1 VAENGDLR
9 AIMAG
14 PPGVPTTN
22 PPAFGSGA
30 ILVTGSQLTGMYDLK
45 RLGSITAPPATN
57 ESCALT
63 GTVNERI
70 SLSVSLEC
78 TDATGTARSA
88 TVTLG
93 YDFDHERD
101 SSLDLIAGNYTLSF
115 RPLTNVLS
123 IDSNG
128 TLFGVYDNSFNCT
141 VNGSV
146 ALIDPAYNLYR
157 FAWQLSACRLPFA
170 RYEGATFAGLGYR
183 EPRGTPQGSFIVL
196 LTGVVDGRLDA
207 ASVLYEAP

>member
-1 VAENGDLR
+1 
-9 AIMAG
+9 MAG

-30 ILVTGSQLTGMYDLK
+30 LLVTGSQLTGMYDMK
-45 RLGSITAPPATN
+45 RLGSITAPLGTS

-63 GTVNERI
+63 GTVNERV

-78 TDATGTARSA
+78 TDAAGGARSA

-93 YDFDHERD
+93 YDFDHDRD
-101 SSLDLIAGNYTLSF
+101 SSLALIAGNYTLSF

-128 TLFGVYDNSFNCT
+128 TLFGMYDNSFRCT

-157 FAWQLSACRLPFA
+157 FTWQLSACQPPFT
-170 RYEGATFAGLGYR
+170 RFEGVTFSGLGYR
-183 EPRGTPQGSFIVL
+183 EPRGTPQGSFILL
-196 LTGVVDGRLDA
+196 LTGIVDGRL
-207 ASVLYEAP
+207 EAVSIVFQPP